1 MEVNVIRRTAYF
13 RALNNSLC
21 DTSSKLIVFLT
32 FVVYGLIGNH
42 LTPEK
47 VILVLLLQFPILKCI
62 LLIVVQVFLAVAL
75 FNNVRIGMTHF
86 FPNAVTSAAEA
97 RVSLQRIEV

>member
-1 MEVNVIRRTAYF
+1 MLINLNRMEVSVIRRTAYF

-47 VILVLLLQFPILKCI
+47 VAVLP
-62 LLIVVQVFLAVAL
+62 LI
-75 FNNVRIGMTHF
+75 
-86 FPNAVTSAAEA
+86 TSIYF
-97 RVSLQRIEV
+97 S

>member
-1 MEVNVIRRTAYF
+1 MLNLNLNRVEVNVIRRTAYF

-21 DTSSKLIVFLT
+21 DTSSKLMVFLT

-47 VILVLLLQFPILKCI
+47 VAVLLPIL
-62 LLIVVQVFLAVAL
+62 L
-75 FNNVRIGMTHF
+75 
-86 FPNAVTSAAEA
+86 
-97 RVSLQRIEV
+97 